1 MPALVHPRERE
12 TLCLM
17 AHGQS
22 NAAVAA
28 LLVAIE
34 ANVAKR
40 FCARVGVVLESR
52 RQVLWALGF
61 AGLGILC
68 AWDR

>member
-1 MPALVHPRERE
+1 MPALVHPREHE

-22 NAAVAA
+22 NATVAA
-28 LLVAIE
+28 MLVAIE

-40 FCARVGVVLESR
+40 FCARVGVVLR
-52 RQVLWALGF
+52 TV
-61 AGLGILC
+61 
-68 AWDR
+68 